1 MKRWILVK
9 KAIFIG
15 AIGCGKTT
23 LIQRLDKLKITY
35 NKTQTLEFYSNIIDT
50 PGEYV
55 EHRAMYSNLMTS
67 AIDADVVVLMQ
78 SALDPRIVLP
88 TGFSTMFTKPTVG
101 IVTKIDIAT
110 PDQVGLVKDR
120 LIDAGANKVFEVS
133 AVTGKNVSEFTQYL
147 QE

>member
-1 MKRWILVK
+1 MK

-23 LIQRLDKLKITY
+23 LIQRLDKLKLTY

-78 SALDPRIVLP
+78 SATDPRVVLP

-101 IVTKIDIAT
+101 IVTKIDVAT
-110 PDQVGLVKDR
+110 PKQINLVNDR
-120 LIDAGANKVFEVS
+120 LKDAGASQVFQVS
-133 AVTGKNVSEFTQYL
+133 AVTGKNVAKFTKYL
-147 QE
+147 QS

>member
-1 MKRWILVK
+1 MNLLK

-23 LIQRLDKLKITY
+23 LIQRLDKLKLTY
-35 NKTQTLEFYSNIIDT
+35 NKTQTLEFYANIIDT

-78 SALDPRIVLP
+78 SATDPRVVLP

-101 IVTKIDIAT
+101 IVTKIDVAT
-110 PDQVGLVKDR
+110 PKQINLVNDR
-120 LIDAGANKVFEVS
+120 LKDAGASQVFQVS
-133 AVTGKNVSEFTQYL
+133 AVTGKNVAKFTKYL
-147 QE
+147 QS

>member
-1 MKRWILVK
+1 MK